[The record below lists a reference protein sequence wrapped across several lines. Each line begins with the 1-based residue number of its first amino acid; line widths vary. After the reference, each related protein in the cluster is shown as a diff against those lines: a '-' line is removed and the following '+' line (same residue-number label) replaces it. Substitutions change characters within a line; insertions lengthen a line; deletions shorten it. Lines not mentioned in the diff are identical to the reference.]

1 MRIIISLVLLIL
13 CTKGISQVK
22 VRGYFRKNGTYVQ
35 PHIRSKPDG
44 NPYNN
49 YSYQGNNNSSPFISN
64 SNKSESSSKRS
75 SPPPSIYKYKGVVK
89 AGFNPPLRE
98 TPSINAKELYQCI
111 VGEEVYVLD
120 NTQELYYKVDVNG
133 RVGYLSKSFIG
144 EVSQD
149 LNVNPQSAV
158 SSVKNEKNLV
168 FKYDDAYV
176 PQSNTYQYK
185 TIINASYEPPLR
197 DTPFINGKVIYSCP
211 INAKIYVIE
220 KGKLYYKVNIS
231 GYIGYLSRSY
241 IKDN

>member
-1 MRIIISLVLLIL
+1 MRTIISVVLLIL
-13 CTKGISQVK
+13 CTKGVSQVK
-22 VRGYFRKNGTYVQ
+22 VRGYFKKNGTYVQ
-35 PHIRSKPDG
+35 PYIRSKPDG

-49 YSYQGNNNSSPFISN
+49 YSYQENNNSGSLIS
-64 SNKSESSSKRS
+64 KSSKSGLSSKRS
-75 SPPPSIYKYKGVVK
+75 SPPPSVYKYMGVIK
-89 AGFNPPLRE
+89 ASFNPPLRE
-98 TPSINAKELYQCI
+98 SASINAKELYQCI

-144 EVSQD
+144 EVSQN
-149 LNVNPQSAV
+149 LNVNPQFVASSA
-158 SSVKNEKNLV
+158 KNEKNIV

-185 TIINASYEPPLR
+185 TTINALYEPPLR
-197 DTPFINGKVIYSCP
+197 DTPYINGKIIYSCP

-220 KGKLYYKVNIS
+220 KGILYYKVNIS